1 MSTRTAKQLIY
12 GTLYVVIWVLVIWLG
27 YKIFVRPAP
36 LAAPA
41 PVTQPIQIL
50 AVQAFTAAPGYD
62 TFLAKIANANSSTAA
77 WSFDYSFN
85 TYDASGTLISSY
97 PGESF
102 AYPNEVKYLVLVN
115 QAVASSVAT
124 FDLTVPTTTTSWIAS
139 SSYGAL
145 PQLAVESVSTQIGSS
160 SVAAVGAT
168 GAGAAAPTVTASGEL
183 LNNDTATFNNV
194 FIVAVFKDANGNPI
208 GASQTEVTSI
218 APGQAVPFSVI
229 YPAVAGINPAA
240 TEVDAYAYRQ

>member
-1 MSTRTAKQLIY
+1 MLLSGSPSSGWVIWSSRGLRRRLRHRRSNSQSRLSASRRSRQLPARIRSSRRLRTRTRARL
-12 GTLYVVIWVLVIWLG
+12 LG
-27 YKIFVRPAP
+27 A
-36 LAAPA
+36 
-41 PVTQPIQIL
+41 
-50 AVQAFTAAPGYD
+50 
-62 TFLAKIANANSSTAA
+62 
-77 WSFDYSFN
+77 FDYSFN
-85 TYDASGTLISSY
+85 TYDASGTLIASY

-160 SVAAVGAT
+160 TIVAG
-168 GAGAAAPTVTASGEL
+168 GEL

-194 FIVAVFKDANGNPI
+194 FIIAIFKDASGNPI
-208 GASQTEVTSI
+208 GASQTEVGSI

-229 YPAVAGINPAA
+229 YPAVAAINPAA

>member
-12 GTLYVVIWVLVIWLG
+12 GTLYAIIWVAVILG
-27 YKIFVRPAP
+27 VYWIFSRPATP
-36 LAAPA
+36 SAPA
-41 PVTQPIQIL
+41 PMTQPIQIL
-50 AVQAFTAAPGYD
+50 SVQAFTAAPGYD

-77 WSFDYSFN
+77 WSFAYAFN
-85 TYDASGTLISSY
+85 TYNASGTLIESY

-124 FDLTVPTTTTSWIAS
+124 FDLAIPTTTTSWVAS
-139 SSYGAL
+139 SSYGAF
-145 PQLAVESVSTQIGSS
+145 PQLAVEGVSTQIASS
-160 SVAAVGAT
+160 SAI
-168 GAGAAAPTVTASGEL
+168 ASGEL

-194 FIVAVFKDANGNPI
+194 FIIAIFKDANDNPI
-208 GASQTEVTSI
+208 GASQTEVASI
-218 APGQAVPFSVI
+218 APDQAVPFSVI
-229 YPAVAGINPAA
+229 YPVIAGINPAA